1 MNRMMEQL
9 ESERDRVEEVFC
21 LVDNIRHGR
30 ACGVSVIV
38 WKTTNLSSGCR
49 YSTCKD
55 YIKGASRVSSKDN
68 SGIHTRIHRS
78 PIFQNS

>member
-38 WKTTNLSSGCR
+38 WKTTCR
-49 YSTCKD
+49 AVVATV
-55 YIKGASRVSSKDN
+55 RVKT
-68 SGIHTRIHRS
+68 I
-78 PIFQNS
+78 